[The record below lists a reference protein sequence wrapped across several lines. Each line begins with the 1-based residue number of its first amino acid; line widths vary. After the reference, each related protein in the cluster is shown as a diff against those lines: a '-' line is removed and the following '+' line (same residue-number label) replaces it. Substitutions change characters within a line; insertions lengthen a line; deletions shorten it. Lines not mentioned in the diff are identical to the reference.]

1 MNIKTMMN
9 TAAMVLLAAAV
20 GACSST
26 THPVEPAKLGKN
38 VSDAVMEQQLDGPG
52 PMVVETVV
60 SATWAVPL
68 SGLVN
73 LKDPQAAQLKD
84 HEEPIQVFAHVLRH
98 PVHGNFLVDTGV
110 SAKLFNNPSGVGVNW
125 LVQKAMKLNQMQL
138 KKGTADIVAGLP
150 GPLAGVFFTHL
161 HIDHISGMP
170 DIDAKVPLYVGTAES
185 TGAHPIQMFTQGPT
199 DALLKGKAT
208 LQEWPFAMRTQPL
221 GKDAFEAVLDV
232 FGDGSVFAIYT
243 PGHTDGS
250 TAYLVRSTQGPVLLV
265 GDTSHTQWG
274 WDHGVEPGDFTNDHA
289 RNRES
294 LTKLKSL
301 VARHP
306 GMQVR
311 LGHQ

>member
-1 MNIKTMMN
+1 MSIKTLRK
-9 TAAMVLLAAAV
+9 TAAMVLLAAAL

-26 THPVEPAKLGKN
+26 THPVDPAKLGKN
-38 VSDAVMEQQLDGPG
+38 VSDAVMEQLLDVPG
-52 PMVVETVV
+52 PVAVETVV
-60 SATWAVPL
+60 SAHWAVPL

-73 LKDPQAAQLKD
+73 LKAPQAAGLKD
-84 HEEPIQVFAHVLRH
+84 HDEPIQVFAHVLRH
-98 PVHGNFLVDTGV
+98 PVYGNFLVDTGV
-110 SAKLFNNPSGVGVNW
+110 SAQLVKNPSEVGLNW

-138 KKGTADIVAGLP
+138 KKSTADIVAGLS

-185 TGAHPIQMFTQGPT
+185 TGAHAIQAFTQGPT
-199 DALLKGKAT
+199 DALLKGKST
-208 LQEWPFAMRTQPL
+208 LQEWPFVMRAQPL

-274 WDHGVEPGDFTNDHA
+274 WDHGVEPGDFTRDHV
-289 RNRES
+289 RNRDN
-294 LTKLKSL
+294 LAKLKAL
-301 VARHP
+301 VGRHP